1 MPRLIVLRAIPV
13 ARAVAGT
20 PPNPRGQGFIGR
32 KQPPPALVKKRGG
45 QLPARADVIK
55 VDHSSRLSPG
65 HRAAPTKFAILSLRS
80 QGPVDSFISPQALS
94 LTVSKTARKPMLSMT
109 YRKAKFARK
118 PRNFNML
125 DEN

>member
-45 QLPARADVIK
+45 QLPARADVIE
-55 VDHSSRLSPG
+55 VDHGSRLIPG
-65 HRAAPTKFAILSLRS
+65 PRVVPTEFAFRSFRS
-80 QGPVDSFISPQALS
+80 QGRVDSIISRQALRS
-94 LTVSKTARKPMLSMT
+94 VSTA
-109 YRKAKFARK
+109 ARH
-118 PRNFNML
+118 RFTC
-125 DEN
+125 

>member
-45 QLPARADVIK
+45 QLPARADVIE
-55 VDHSSRLSPG
+55 VDHGSRLTPG
-65 HRAAPTKFAILSLRS
+65 HRVVPTEFAIRSLRS
-80 QGPVDSFISPQALS
+80 QGRVDSIISRQALRRYGGQPRP
-94 LTVSKTARKPMLSMT
+94 LNTQAARPAPEQTSSGT
-109 YRKAKFARK
+109 ESPA
-118 PRNFNML
+118 P
-125 DEN
+125 EQ